1 MRKEYDA
8 LIIGGG
14 PAGLASAIK
23 LAEKGYEPL
32 IIEAKDRLGG
42 IPLQCIHPGFGL
54 HYFHED
60 LTGPEFIYRFIN
72 RVEQLDINYVTNAYV
87 EKIINES
94 IISKKVSII
103 SPHGNLVFEGKALIY
118 AAGARERHRYEI
130 SIPGPNVAGIYT
142 AGEAQTMMDMYGI
155 MPGKKVLIIGS
166 GDVGLIM
173 ARRFVLEGAE
183 VVGVVEILRYPSGL
197 VRNIV
202 QCLKDFSIPLML
214 QHMVT
219 DIKAENG
226 RVSGAIISKVDEN
239 LKPIPGTEKE
249 IGCDT
254 IIIAAGLRPKVKLL
268 KEIGVNIDPRTH
280 GPLVNDYLE
289 TINVP
294 GVFVAGNSL
303 LINDYVDYAI
313 EQGEWTAESA
323 ALHIEYKGLPTKQ
336 WRKVVPGENI
346 RLVVPQYVS
355 GEKNTI
361 LYIRVTEPLENVQL
375 MFPEVGKSIPV
386 IHALPSIML
395 RIRLRKEDVSKTTD
409 KIVVE
414 AKPYEPRENR

>member
-294 GVFVAGNSL
+294 GVFVAGNAL

-313 EQGEWTAESA
+313 EQGEWAAESA

-414 AKPYEPRENR
+414 AKPL

>member
-294 GVFVAGNSL
+294 GVFVAGNAL

-313 EQGEWTAESA
+313 EQGEWAAESA

-361 LYIRVTEPLENVQL
+361 LYIRVTEPLGNVQL

-414 AKPYEPRENR
+414 AKPL

>member
-183 VVGVVEILRYPSGL
+183 VVGVVEILKYPSGL

-294 GVFVAGNSL
+294 GVFVAGNAL
-303 LINDYVDYAI
+303 LINDYVDYAT
-313 EQGEWTAESA
+313 EQGEWAAESA
-323 ALHIEYKGLPTKQ
+323 ALHIEFKGLPTKQ

-409 KIVVE
+409 KIIVE
-414 AKPYEPRENR
+414 AKPL

>member
-14 PAGLASAIK
+14 PAGLAAAIR
-23 LAEKGYEPL
+23 LAEKGYDPL
-32 IIEAKDRLGG
+32 IIEARDRLGG

-72 RVEQLDINYVTNAYV
+72 RVEQLGISYITNAYV

-94 IISKKVSII
+94 IVSKKVSTI
-103 SPHGNLVFEGKALIY
+103 SPHGNIVFEGKALIY

-130 SIPGPNVAGIYT
+130 GIPGPNIAGIYT

-173 ARRFVLEGAE
+173 ARRLVLEGAE

-219 DIKAENG
+219 DIKAKNG
-226 RVSGAIISKVDEN
+226 RVSGAIISKVDET
-239 LKPIPGTEKE
+239 LKPIPGTERE
-249 IGCDT
+249 IECDT

-268 KEIGVNIDPRTH
+268 KEIGVDIDPKTY
-280 GPLVNDYLE
+280 GPVVNDYLE
-289 TINVP
+289 TMNVP
-294 GVFVAGNSL
+294 GIFVAGNAL
-303 LINDYVDYAI
+303 LINDYVDYAV
-313 EQGEWTAESA
+313 EQGEWAAEST

-336 WRKVVPGENI
+336 WRRAVAGENI
-346 RLVVPQYVS
+346 RLIVPQYVG

-375 MFPEVGKSIPV
+375 MFPEIGKSIPV
-386 IHALPSIML
+386 VHALPSIML
-395 RIRLRKEDVSKTTD
+395 RIRLRREEISKTTN
-409 KIVVE
+409 KIIVE
-414 AKPYEPRENR
+414 AKPYGQY